1 MDTELKKFWNSC
13 GRTFAHLEIVGH
25 LKNYD
30 TLSKGW
36 EKEFISKLDFNN
48 KIVLDYGIGGAYL
61 GKYLFENKDINY
73 YYGIDLSDRSLQKAE
88 ENLKRYK
95 EHTLLITDEFYD
107 NFNKKVDIII
117 CQACIQ
123 HFPNE
128 EYLIKF
134 INKIN
139 NLNAE
144 YIMLQIAYKKE
155 TKFKNETYNSVQSV
169 VRACYTNKDFILKY
183 LNNYDTYFEGDIG
196 TAATDYQFLIFHKM
210 N

>member
-13 GRTFAHLEIVGH
+13 GRTFAHLEIVGY

-196 TAATDYQFLIFHKM
+196 TVATDYQFLIFHKM

>member
-30 TLSKGW
+30 TLSKRW

-117 CQACIQ
+117 SQACIQ

-196 TAATDYQFLIFHKM
+196 TDATDYQFLIFHKL
-210 N
+210 